1 MPDKHGKSYAQQIKA
16 AVEVMYKLQVALLE
30 RCADEESVQEE
41 YENWTEEDEG
51 EEPAEGDEELIED
64 LQDIDNQLDDVI
76 AALEK
81 LEV

>member
-1 MPDKHGKSYAQQIKA
+1 MSTLKQQIKA
-16 AVEVMYKLQVALLE
+16 AVEVMYKLQVAL
-30 RCADEESVQEE
+30 RGVRADEGSVVEVHE
-41 YENWTEEDEG
+41 DWTEEDGG
-51 EEPAEGDEELIED
+51 EEPAAGDEELIED